1 MSTVLPQYPF
11 DPTGTASTNVVTET
25 QAIQSRGMFDHYY
38 IIPRSG
44 PFYAESVKLRLY
56 PTGANVN
63 NPLGG
68 ELLEEGVHYNFGYH
82 FAHASHTIGKAVYA
96 AISFY
101 DRALEGQ
108 LRMEYQNVGGDW
120 VLDDQKFTE
129 LLANVAYNP
138 RIATW
143 EQVVELP
150 FQFPVVNHDFN
161 IDDFVGMSEVVDQ
174 LEDITEAIAES
185 SAGSSAS
192 HVLDKNNPH
201 DVTKDQVGLGLVEN
215 YPVAAVNEATQGT
228 ANNRYM
234 TPLRTKQLI
243 DAIAMAAHTAHLSDY
258 TNPHQ
263 VTKTQVGLGNV
274 QNYAL
279 SSQAEAEAGA
289 SNARY
294 MTPLRVREAIIAIVG
309 TAFAN
314 HVTDHTNPH
323 GVTKAQVGLGNVP
336 NIGVA
341 SDAEAIAGQGDGGL
355 ITPRLLGMVL
365 SETLGEGVADHIAA
379 SDNPHGVTK
388 GQVGLGE
395 VQNFGLASE
404 AEARD
409 ATAANKYMTPLAVRQ
424 AINALVGDSS
434 NAHVSDFDNPHH
446 VTAAQVGTYDRAELD
461 QLLENKLD
469 QTEVAGDSARVYGLN
484 QEGLAA
490 WISSQK
496 AGDSIN
502 FDGKSYTEV
511 KADILSG
518 KAADSAMLDGKS
530 YQDIKAEITAVT
542 NASSFQFPLGGVP
555 VVADGT
561 GAMVTAPENWL
572 KIGTMLQPLDYAYAD
587 LTLMITGGRDEDEE
601 HGRHHSVLV
610 EIATTND
617 YPAEDPTVT
626 QMPLIVREAI
636 CKYLTPATFP
646 INIGYVINQSETRP
660 SLDIYIKS
668 EGMMTPWTV
677 TELSNK
683 LFTPAD
689 IGLIDEVADLVTVE
703 PSGITYATV
712 LLEGTAEIEALQAFT
727 QRTDNP
733 HQVTK
738 AQVGLGS
745 VSNFGTSTPAEA
757 ITGTA
762 TNKFMTPA
770 TTAAKV
776 DDSIGVLCD
785 ELIEVIDDALL
796 NLFA

>member
-11 DPTGTASTNVVTET
+11 DPTGTASTNLVTET

-56 PTGANVN
+56 PNGANVN

-174 LEDITEAIAES
+174 LEDITEAIAEA

-243 DAIAMAAHTAHLSDY
+243 DVIAMTAHTAHLSDY

-294 MTPLRVREAIIAIVG
+294 MTPLRVREAITAIVG

-314 HVTDHTNPH
+314 HVADQTNPH

-341 SDAEAIAGQGDGGL
+341 TDAEAIAGQGDGGL
-355 ITPRLLGMVL
+355 ITPRLLGLVL
-365 SETLGEGVADHIAA
+365 SETLGEGVADHIQDAN
-379 SDNPHGVTK
+379 NPHGVTK

-395 VQNFGLASE
+395 VQNFGLATE

-434 NAHVSDFDNPHH
+434 NAHVSDFENPHN
-446 VTAAQVGTYDRAELD
+446 VTAAQVGTYDRVEIDEFLGT
-461 QLLENKLD
+461 KLGSED
-469 QTEVAGDSARVYGLN
+469 TAGDSGRVFGLD
-484 QEGLAA
+484 QAGLEA
-490 WISSQK
+490 WIGGLTAGNAEEFDQK
-496 AGDSIN
+496 T
-502 FDGKSYTEV
+502 YVEV
-511 KADILSG
+511 KEDILAG
-518 KAADSAMLDGKS
+518 KAADAGMLDGMT
-530 YQDIKAEITAVT
+530 YAEIRTEISQSVEGSSIQYAIPAISTLADDTGQQVLPPVHWLRIGSISPTAT
-542 NASSFQFPLGGVP
+542 
-555 VVADGT
+555 D
-561 GAMVTAPENWL
+561 TAP
-572 KIGTMLQPLDYAYAD
+572 DV
-587 LTLMITGGRDEDEE
+587 TLMITGGRNDEATVPERHCSILFE
-601 HGRHHSVLV
+601 ISTLLGRINSEDVSELMLV
-610 EIATTND
+610 K
-617 YPAEDPTVT
+617 
-626 QMPLIVREAI
+626 EAFV
-636 CKYLTPATFP
+636 KHLTPP
-646 INIGYVINQSETRP
+646 DSVIELGYVSTGLDGEAKV
-660 SLDIYIKS
+660 DIYLKT
-668 EGMMTPWTV
+668 EGARNRFSV
-677 TELSNK
+677 TELSYK
-683 LFTPAD
+683 RFTPASFPV
-689 IGLIDEVADLVTVE
+689 LDEIADLVTEE
-703 PSGITYATV
+703 PVGIAYPTV
-712 LLEGTAEIEALQAFT
+712 YTEGTAEIRGLQAFT
-727 QRTDNP
+727 ERKDNP
-733 HQVTK
+733 HEVTK
-738 AQVGLGS
+738 AQVGLGN
-745 VSNFGTSTPAEA
+745 VGNFGTSNNAEA
-757 ITGTA
+757 IAGTA

-770 TTAAKV
+770 STAAKV